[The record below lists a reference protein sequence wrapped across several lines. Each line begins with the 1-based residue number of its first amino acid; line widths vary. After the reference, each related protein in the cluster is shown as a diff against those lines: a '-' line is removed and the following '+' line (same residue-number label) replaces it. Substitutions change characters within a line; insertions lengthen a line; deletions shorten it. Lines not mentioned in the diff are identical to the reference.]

1 MMPKNGYNYDRLKIS
16 LERALSVLGE
26 PSKKVL
32 MFYLAE
38 HCGISFDDRKCS
50 IAQIES
56 ALRGILGTGSS
67 IITERMYK
75 ELQALPE

>member
-1 MMPKNGYNYDRLKIS
+1 MMPKNGYNNRLRTS
-16 LERALSVLGE
+16 LERALSVLGDS
-26 PSKKVL
+26 SKQVL
-32 MFYLAE
+32 MFYMAE

-56 ALRGILGTGSS
+56 ALKSILGAGSS

>member
-1 MMPKNGYNYDRLKIS
+1 MMPKNGYNYNRLRTS
-16 LERALSVLGE
+16 LERALSILGDH
-26 PSKKVL
+26 SKKVL
-32 MFYLAE
+32 MFYMVE

-50 IAQIES
+50 IAEIES
-56 ALRGILGTGSS
+56 ALKSILGSGSS